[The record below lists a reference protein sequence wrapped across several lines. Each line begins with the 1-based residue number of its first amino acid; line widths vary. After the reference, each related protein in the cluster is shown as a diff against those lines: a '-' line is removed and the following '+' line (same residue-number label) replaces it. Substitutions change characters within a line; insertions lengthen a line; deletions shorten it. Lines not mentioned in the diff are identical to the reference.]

1 MEHKQDETELK
12 ELFVRLEKDGL
23 PCQASADERQCHLWR
38 LLQNSEGSL
47 ASAIQELQA
56 LREQQASEMKEV
68 ESYVEHIRNM
78 LEERECL
85 TAEYERDNEQ
95 LRAELEQIKQQQEC
109 VCKEVMEML
118 EQEGLD
124 EISTSSPS
132 EQVAYLLVERVTLL
146 ERLEATERKLD
157 TQTLTG
163 NLREVHLQEKLDHI
177 RHTLEEEL
185 RQQKEMMRLTK
196 ESMSKEKEPT
206 AQSPWRKLFGVHK
219 ATKMAQSLTLAQ
231 STELEQER
239 TERKKLERDLEEAS
253 LRLTM
258 AHQEIRHLSDELD
271 LARKAQDTCG
281 PNLPTTGEEL
291 ARLKQEV
298 DQLRQCD
305 MVELQ
310 RAKEHNERLDTEIR
324 ALRDRVRSLDSE
336 RKTLLKMIE
345 NFKMHP
351 SSGSKPLHGHE
362 ATQSG
367 QFGNGNAEHSGGSS
381 TPLSDDKDQLH
392 KRCRRESEDKDCR
405 LRELERRL
413 LKQQREHEELVERN
427 EELEALL
434 GEAQNKAKEER
445 ECHECEVDSLQR
457 KIKSIEAELNAKS
470 MQEKTHVEKCDRT
483 KETISELQGGVQE
496 RLMFLESR
504 LAEEKNWRKQLEV
517 DLALAQSSLN
527 KEKQGEHEELKKL
540 RIEVQRLQAEC
551 QQGKSLNMSLTQIKG
566 EKGILEEKVAQLE
579 RAQSRLQNE
588 LAQQVEGNRVQED
601 LRESR
606 EQVTQLNS
614 LVEQLRS
621 ELCKL
626 EKEHSTLRN
635 DMVEKRRQVMELQA
649 ELSIRV
655 QEKIQA
661 EGQLERLG
669 LKLRLK
675 EEQLN
680 AVKQERVYDPNP
692 KSSTGEDDD
701 LSQTACVKSEM
712 IKLHSTLEQE
722 RCLASQHQL
731 ILQAQINETEAFFK
745 TQKSLLQERGEENKQ
760 LKQDLQRTEHH
771 LTSAE
776 RELRYEREKNL
787 DLNRHIALLE
797 QEKFKLCAE
806 LKMAQTKLA
815 QLEASGG
822 AQTTEL
828 ELLQQRVR
836 ELDLELC
843 RNNQNRQSCS
853 SLHEELSAE
862 RARVIAADKKVVEL
876 QQQLKNALHQLRL
889 SEVRAEATSKM
900 ERDTRDMSDK
910 LSTKLKEEKLQR
922 TLVEKRVEELQQQV
936 SSLRT
941 EEATLSRTNSELSHR
956 SQQLE
961 TRLEVL
967 ESELSAS
974 REQQSL
980 SQESRHKLEEQLMSS
995 QQESERLQEELE
1007 NMLQQ
1012 LDNNRRRYNEQHFAH
1027 KAKLSKAKESF
1038 IKETSQ
1044 RDIKIQKL
1052 ENDLALARSQSEKEK
1067 DWIRTVTE
1075 ENDQLLLE
1083 RRELLRRMIE
1093 AEEMGNNGIRA
1104 ATDTQRRVKY
1114 LELEN
1119 KQLQDKI
1126 LKLANQVGV
1135 LERALRNLQSDVK
1148 KLFPSGTLSDGLLQT
1163 SSLKLGLCDSW
1174 GLLDAICRVKVGE
1187 HVKSLESS
1195 LSLPTPQPSEIGYLN
1210 VSSSVAPEVTQHEEE
1225 NHSISSED
1233 A

>member
-298 DQLRQCD
+298 DQLKQCD

-457 KIKSIEAELNAKS
+457 K
-470 MQEKTHVEKCDRT
+470 
-483 KETISELQGGVQE
+483 LQVGVQE

-853 SLHEELSAE
+853 SLQEELSAE